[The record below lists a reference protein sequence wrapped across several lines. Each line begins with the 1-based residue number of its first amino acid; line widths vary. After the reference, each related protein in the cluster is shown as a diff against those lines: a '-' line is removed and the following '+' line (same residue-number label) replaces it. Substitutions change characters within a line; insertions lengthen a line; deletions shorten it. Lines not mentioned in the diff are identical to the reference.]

1 MESRGSGQSQPAPGR
16 IQAVDGLRA
25 IAIVAVLLFHYGGH
39 LSGGFL
45 GVDIFLVVSGFVI
58 TRLIELQWRRSG
70 AFSFSD
76 FLSRRIRR
84 LFPPLIVMLVGTSAA
99 AWAFFGAD
107 DFRQYSGSLATSAL
121 GVSNIF
127 FWQTTGYFAPDAS
140 DQPLLHTWSLG
151 LEEQFYLVFPF
162 FLLLLLRHLS
172 LRGMMVAVFFIAVG
186 SLGLAI
192 FAGHVAPVAN
202 FYLLPTRAWEF
213 LAGATVALAP
223 RTLDGGESRTKL
235 LPVLGALLIF
245 GSLILLDETVVHPGL
260 FTVVPV
266 IGTTLLLYFSEGLG
280 PVQTVLRSKPL
291 VYLGWIS
298 YSLYLWHAPVGFV
311 SEHLGFPT
319 SSAAGFILSTGASLL
334 LAVTSFIFIERRSRR
349 AHMTKRVL
357 GAVTAGVIG
366 ISVIGYAGWLSD
378 GFAVP
383 SVPPAELRTS
393 SATPRDAG
401 SKIMVLGDSHGADLL
416 VGLAAIGLNQIAD
429 RTSAGCIGLL
439 GVDRYDSR
447 FTPGHCV
454 RHNRS
459 AFDEFDQSSHH
470 DLLVILN
477 MGPIYLGAPGIMGVD
492 DARLIGQRVLST
504 GHPEIVEPYAVL
516 EQGLRDTFDFL
527 AGTNQRSVIYV
538 LDWPEL
544 GIPDG
549 CSEQGAKKLKIG
561 NWVMLE
567 DRRTREVLDPNMCFV
582 PTELFVDRTERY
594 EQLVRRIADDY
605 DFVSVFDA
613 SEAVCDERRC
623 SGYRE
628 KFGYLYRDAD
638 HLRHPNGSLFVASQ
652 LVDFMRESPIFGRY
666 LLQ

>member
-1 MESRGSGQSQPAPGR
+1 MEIRGSEQSQPAPGR
-16 IQAVDGLRA
+16 IQAIDGLRA

-58 TRLIELQWRRSG
+58 TRLIERQWRHSG
-70 AFSFSD
+70 AFSFSE

-84 LFPPLIVMLVGTSAA
+84 LFPPLIVMLLGTSAA
-99 AWAFFGAD
+99 AWAFLGAD

-127 FWQTTGYFAPDAS
+127 FWQTTGYFAPDAG

-151 LEEQFYLVFPF
+151 LEEQFYLLFPF
-162 FLLLLLRHLS
+162 FLLLLLRHLR
-172 LRGMMVAVFFIAVG
+172 LRGMMIVVLFVTAG

-192 FAGHVAPVAN
+192 LAGHVAPVAN

-223 RTLDGGESRTKL
+223 RTLDGGFRTKL
-235 LPVLGALLIF
+235 LPILGALLIL
-245 GSLILLDETVVHPGL
+245 GSLIFFDATVAHPGL
-260 FTVVPV
+260 FTAVPV
-266 IGTTLLLYFSEGLG
+266 MGTMLLLHFSEGLG
-280 PVQTVLRSKPL
+280 PVQRVLRSRPL

-319 SSAAGFILSTGASLL
+319 SSAAGLVLSTGASLL
-334 LAVTSFIFIERRSRR
+334 LAMTSFVFIERRSRQ
-349 AHMTKRVL
+349 AHMSKRLL
-357 GAVTAGVIG
+357 GALTAGVVG
-366 ISVIGYAGWLSD
+366 ISVIGYAGWRSA

-383 SVPPAELRTS
+383 SVAPAELTTS
-393 SATPRDAG
+393 SVTPRDSG
-401 SKIMVLGDSHGADLL
+401 SRIMVIGDSHGEDLL

-429 RTSAGCIGLL
+429 RTSNGCIGLL

-447 FTPGHCV
+447 FTPGDCV
-454 RHNRS
+454 KHNRS

-470 DLLVILN
+470 DLLIILN
-477 MGPIYLGAPGIMGVD
+477 MGPIYLGAPGIMGLN
-492 DARLIGQRVLST
+492 DARLIGQQVVSI
-504 GHPEIVEPYAVL
+504 GHPEIVAPYDIL

-527 AGTNQRSVIYV
+527 AGTNQRNVIYV

-549 CSEQGAKKLKIG
+549 CGGQGAKELKIG

-567 DRRTREVLDPNMCFV
+567 DRRSREVLDPNMCFV

-594 EQLVRRIADDY
+594 SQLVRRIAADY
-605 DFVSVFDA
+605 NFVSVFDA
-613 SEAVCDERRC
+613 SEALCDETRC
-623 SGYRE
+623 FGYRE
-628 KFGYLYRDAD
+628 EVGYLYRDAD
-638 HLRHPNGSLFVASQ
+638 HLRHPAGSLFVASR

-666 LLQ
+666 IVQ